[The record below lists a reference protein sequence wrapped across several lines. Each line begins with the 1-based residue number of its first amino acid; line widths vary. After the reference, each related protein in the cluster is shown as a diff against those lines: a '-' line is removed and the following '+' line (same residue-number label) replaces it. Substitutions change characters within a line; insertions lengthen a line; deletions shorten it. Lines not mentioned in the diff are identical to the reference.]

1 MDQDS
6 ISKKAPPVQQTSPEE
21 DATLL
26 AIEALEAQSI
36 DLDTP
41 AVQPAPAPVAPP
53 QPVVVQ
59 PTPAPVAPTP
69 IPTPKPA
76 PTPAKPLPPA
86 TPLPPVRT
94 APVAAPTP
102 APAPEKPQTLSE
114 KINEAISS
122 DTPAPTKRF
131 QFFINQKPPR
141 KPFVIGGI
149 VAIAVGLGVAAYLTL
164 L

>member
-41 AVQPAPAPVAPP
+41 AVQQAPAPVAPP
-53 QPVVVQ
+53 QPVVVR
-59 PTPAPVAPTP
+59 PTPAPV
-69 IPTPKPA
+69 
-76 PTPAKPLPPA
+76 KPLPLA
-86 TPLPPVRT
+86 TPLPPVRAVPT
-94 APVAAPTP
+94 PVPTP